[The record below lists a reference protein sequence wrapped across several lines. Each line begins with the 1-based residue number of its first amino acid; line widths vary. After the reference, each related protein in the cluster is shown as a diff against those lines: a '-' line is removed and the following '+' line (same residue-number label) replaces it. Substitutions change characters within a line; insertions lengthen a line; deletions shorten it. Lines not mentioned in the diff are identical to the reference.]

1 MRLVLIAPFAVHPKG
16 TTRWRVLPL
25 ARALAAQGHAVRVV
39 IPPYD
44 WPQHSGLVW
53 RDQGVEVVN
62 VVVPTGAG
70 PVGPLLLA
78 HRLVCAALAWQPE
91 LVHVFKPK
99 GPGGLAA
106 LALLAAWAHGGRGG
120 VSPPPRCVVVDTDD
134 YEAGWN
140 EILDYPALWAR
151 VFAWQ
156 ERVLL
161 RRAHAVTAASRW
173 LAQLAAGLGQPR
185 VVYLPNGIEFSCS
198 QDAMPARPTR
208 TETEADATRRVLL
221 YTRFVEHTPEEV
233 WCVWRQVLAAQPD
246 AQLLVAGQGRAGEE
260 QRLAHLAAQAGAGR
274 SVRLL
279 GWLPAS
285 ARPGLFAAV
294 DAALL
299 PVQDTPLN
307 RAKSPMR
314 LLDLLAAGVPVATQ
328 RVGEYGAWVV
338 DGVSGLLAEPGD
350 AAGLAVCVLRL
361 LRSPELRR
369 QLGQGAASSLRAGH
383 TWPDLAQVALTAYRT
398 CCPPP

>member
-1 MRLVLIAPFAVHPKG
+1 MRLALIAPFAIHPKG

-25 ARALAAQGHAVRVV
+25 ARALAVAGHTVRVV

-44 WPQHSGLVW
+44 WPRHSGLAW

-62 VVVPTGAG
+62 VAAPAGGGAAG
-70 PVGPLLLA
+70 HLLLA
-78 HRLVCAALAWQPE
+78 GRLARAVLAWQPDV
-91 LVHVFKPK
+91 VHLFKPK

-106 LALLAAWAHGGRGG
+106 LALLAAGGRGT
-120 VSPPPRCVVVDTDD
+120 PPWRWVVDADD

-140 EILDYPALWAR
+140 EVLGYPALWAR
-151 VFAWQ
+151 GFAWQ
-156 ERVLL
+156 ERHLL

-173 LAQLAAGLGQPR
+173 LAQFAAELGQPR
-185 VVYLPNGIEFSCS
+185 VVYLPNGVEFSCS
-198 QDAMPARPTR
+198 QDAIPARLTLAR
-208 TETEADATRRVLL
+208 NEVDATRRVLL

-233 WCVWRQVLAAQPD
+233 WRVWREVLAAAPG
-246 AQLLVAGQGRAGEE
+246 AQLLAAGQGRGGEE
-260 QRLAHLAAQAGAGR
+260 RQLAHLAAQAGAA
-274 SVRLL
+274 STVRLL
-279 GWLPAS
+279 GWLPAD

-328 RVGEYGAWVV
+328 RVGEYGTYVV

-350 AAGLAVCVLRL
+350 AAGLAERVVRL
-361 LRSPELRR
+361 LHSPELAGR
-369 QLGQGAASSLRAGH
+369 LGQGAAATLRAQH
-383 TWPDLAQVALTAYRT
+383 AWPGLARSALAAYQAAGVQVS
-398 CCPPP
+398 

>member
-1 MRLVLIAPFAVHPKG
+1 MRLVLVAPFAIHPKG

-78 HRLVCAALAWQPE
+78 QRLVRAALAWQPE

-106 LALLAAWAHGGRGG
+106 LALLAAWARGGGGG
-120 VSPPPRCVVVDTDD
+120 VSPPLRCVVVDTDD

-173 LAQLAAGLGQPR
+173 LVQFAAGLGQPQ
-185 VVYLPNGIEFSCS
+185 VTYLPNGIEFSCS
-198 QDAMPARPTR
+198 QDAMPASLTVAG
-208 TETEADATRRVLL
+208 TEADAMRPVLL
-221 YTRFVEHTPEEV
+221 YTRFVEHTPAEV
-233 WCVWRQVLAAQPD
+233 WRVWRLVLAAQPD
-246 AQLLVAGQGRAGEE
+246 AQLLVVGQGHAGEA
-260 QRLAHLAAQAGAGR
+260 QQLAHLAAQAGAGR

-299 PVQDTPLN
+299 PVADTPLN

-328 RVGEYGAWVV
+328 RVGEYGTLVI

-350 AAGLAVCVLRL
+350 AAGLAACVLRL
-361 LRSPELRR
+361 LRSPELRG

-383 TWPDLAQVALTAYRT
+383 TWPDLAQVALAAYRT